1 MIEQKNIILAVVI
14 SIVILLGWQYIYEGP
29 RLAEQRA
36 RLEQQQKEQAAQAQ
50 KSGSPVGA
58 VMPQGAGTQGAGTGA
73 SGQSGQPRL
82 GVDVSSASQGMAG
95 GLQKPSL
102 SETRAAALKASPR
115 VPLHSD
121 RLDGSVSLV
130 GGRIDDL
137 VLRGYHEEL
146 DKSSPEIVLLWPTKT
161 EQPYY
166 AEFGWLGKDAK
177 LPTSDTLWKTRGSRL
192 SPKTPLLLTWDN
204 GEGLTFER
212 HYSLD
217 DNYMITLTQ
226 RVKNNTGKDIS
237 LAPYGLISRTGTPD
251 ILGFYILHEGLI
263 GVFDETLKEVDYSDL
278 RDEGP
283 QRQSTTGGWL
293 GITDKYWLAALIP
306 DQKTKVET
314 SFNAAK
320 RGNLDLYQADYLSAP
335 LLAKSG
341 GVIETTN
348 SLFAGAKELNVLE
361 RYETERGVQRFDLA
375 VDFGWFYFLTKPI
388 FHILVWLNDRIG
400 NFGLAIL
407 ALTVMIKMLFFPLA
421 NKSYVSMSRMK
432 KLQPK
437 MVELRERCGD
447 DRQKMNQEMMALYK
461 TEKVNPASG
470 CLPMLVQIPVFFA
483 LYKVLFVSIE
493 MRHAP
498 FYGWIHDLSAP
509 DPLGLLTAFG
519 MIPWDVPDI
528 YQMVN
533 IGIWPLIMGISMFLQ
548 QKLNPAPADP
558 VQAKIFMFMPIMFTF
573 LLAQFPAGLVIY
585 WSWNNVLSMTQ
596 QWVIMRRMGVA
607 VGGGST
613 PTAPSSSSGN
623 KSGSTNAPKGKNE
636 SKGKNAPKGKR
647 GSKEKKS

>member
-1 MIEQKNIILAVVI
+1 MIEQKNVILAVVI
-14 SIVILLGWQYIYEGP
+14 SIVILLGWQYVYEGP

-36 RLEQQQKEQAAQAQ
+36 RQEQQQKEQAAQNL

-58 VMPQGAGTQGAGTGA
+58 VAPKTAGPLIDGGA
-73 SGQSGQPRL
+73 GQPRL
-82 GVDVSSASQGMAG
+82 GVDMSSANKDLMG
-95 GLQKPSL
+95 GAVQPSP
-102 SETRAAALKASPR
+102 SESREAALKASPR
-115 VPLHSD
+115 VPIRSE
-121 RLDGSVSLV
+121 RLDGSISLL

-137 VLRGYHEEL
+137 LLRDYREEL
-146 DKSSPEIVLLWPTKT
+146 DRSSPEIVVLRPIKS
-161 EQPYY
+161 ERPYY
-166 AEFGWLGKDAK
+166 AEFGWLGKDVK
-177 LPTSDTLWKTRGSRL
+177 LPTADTLWKTRGSRL

-204 GEGLTFER
+204 GAGMIFER
-212 HYSLD
+212 QYSLD
-217 DNYMITLTQ
+217 DNFMITLTQ
-226 RVKNNTGKDIS
+226 RVKNNTGKDVS
-237 LAPYGLISRTGTPD
+237 LAPYGLLSRTGTPKL
-251 ILGFYILHEGLI
+251 LGFYILHEGLL
-263 GVFDETLKEVDYSDL
+263 GVFDEVLKEVDYSDL
-278 RDEGP
+278 RDDGA

-306 DQKTKVET
+306 DQTMKVET

-320 RGNLDLYQADYLSAP
+320 RGNLDLYQADYLAP
-335 LLAKSG
+335 PIVAKSG

-348 SLFAGAKELNVLE
+348 SLFAGAKEVKLLDK
-361 RYETERGVQRFDLA
+361 YETENGVTGFDHA
-375 VDFGWFYFLTKPI
+375 VDFGWFYWLTKPI
-388 FHILVWLNDRIG
+388 FHMIIWLNDRLG

-407 ALTVMIKMLFFPLA
+407 ALTVMIKLLFFPLA

-470 CLPMLVQIPVFFA
+470 CLPMVVQIPVFFA

-519 MIPWDVPDI
+519 MIPWDVPDM
-528 YQMVN
+528 YQVVN

-573 LLAQFPAGLVIY
+573 LLAKFPAGLVIY
-585 WSWNNVLSMTQ
+585 WAWNNVLSMTQ
-596 QWVIMRRMGVA
+596 QWIIMRRMGVA
-607 VGGGST
+607 IGGGST
-613 PTAPSSSSGN
+613 PTPTGSSGGA
-623 KSGSTNAPKGKNE
+623 KSGSKGK
-636 SKGKNAPKGKR
+636 
-647 GSKEKKS
+647 KS